1 MLRKKKRKKLFTTFH
16 QFVFTLSLIQIDKDT
31 DLRYSLST
39 DAELISIKSLTLG
52 KVTGEALR
60 GMNGTFFSK
69 CVFEMMKRVTGW
81 AALKVVFFNS
91 LFLSTTTTQ
100 AHTHKENQM

>member
-1 MLRKKKRKKLFTTFH
+1 MQGGKKLFTAFY

-31 DLRYSLST
+31 DLRYSLSS

-60 GMNGTFFSK
+60 GKNRKCFS
-69 CVFEMMKRVTGW
+69 ESI
-81 AALKVVFFNS
+81 LK
-91 LFLSTTTTQ
+91 
-100 AHTHKENQM
+100 